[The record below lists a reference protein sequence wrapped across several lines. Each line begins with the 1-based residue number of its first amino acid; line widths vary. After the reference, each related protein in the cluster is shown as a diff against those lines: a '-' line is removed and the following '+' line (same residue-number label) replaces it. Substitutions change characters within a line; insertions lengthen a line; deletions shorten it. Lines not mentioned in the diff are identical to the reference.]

1 MWLKLISQSF
11 NLLIYLPIRV
21 FSLIFISISL
31 IFFLNSQLINLK
43 KLNIKYYNENNQDS
57 INIVFGRFVI

>member
-43 KLNIKYYNENNQDS
+43 NLNIKYYNENNQDS